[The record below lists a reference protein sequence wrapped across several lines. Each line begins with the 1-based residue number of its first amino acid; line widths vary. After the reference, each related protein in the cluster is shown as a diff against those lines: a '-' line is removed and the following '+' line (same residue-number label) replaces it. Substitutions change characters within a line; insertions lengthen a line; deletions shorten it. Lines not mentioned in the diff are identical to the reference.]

1 MTPDSMARADAVS
14 MVTHRPMHEV
24 VLMSAG
30 DAAEELRAAGASLQ
44 DLLCALEPP
53 ECAEYQL

>member
-1 MTPDSMARADAVS
+1 

-30 DAAEELRAAGASLQ
+30 DAAEELRAAGAALQ